1 MSKKSINTFFLIP
14 VGMLVLLSGCGS
26 VSVWNPF
33 AGDKPQS
40 QSGGP
45 ANATEYQCD
54 AGKKFYVRL
63 LDNGSTA
70 WLIYPDREFG
80 LNKVTGGSG
89 VRYTNGIAVLNIN
102 GNEATLNDGPA
113 IAYTGCKPAGK

>member
-1 MSKKSINTFFLIP
+1 MHNKLINTALLMPI
-14 VGMLVLLSGCGS
+14 GMLFLLSGCSS

-33 AGDKPQS
+33 AGDKSQN
-40 QSGGP
+40 QSGVP

-54 AGKKFYVRL
+54 ANKKFYVRL
-63 LDNGSTA
+63 MDNGNTA

-80 LNKVTGGSG
+80 LSKVTGGSG
-89 VRYTNGIAVLNIN
+89 FRYTNGIAVLNVN

-113 IAYTGCKPAGK
+113 IAYTGCKSTAK